1 MTESDERS
9 SLRFKSNANSEE
21 KEEDITVKTS
31 LNNSEEKEEGLNV
44 KTSLNNSE
52 EKEEDIT
59 VKTAL
64 NNYFKLKAE
73 FKNENDIIKK
83 QIINNAN
90 LSKKEK
96 HAAYLMLMPKCI
108 NCRQPSRTG
117 TVFSNSFNKADYNF
131 DSYRTL
137 KASCGH
143 LDHPC
148 NLNIKINLGHY
159 EPIDDLMREVRN
171 EITEYKN
178 KIIND
183 KNKILFGLIKTETAI
198 KNFEDNKEMIEEY
211 TTIYEEY
218 LHKRNM
224 VIDNSDKKIDLDET
238 MVQSYLYINQIKE
251 CIINM
256 NKTKSNKF
264 ALDAVVIY
272 NNTLVPL
279 LDKIRY
285 LKYGENDVNYDDK
298 NNTCNLI
305 QRKNKISDLLFS
317 GYADNVSSYDVG
329 YTKIK
334 EKTDATI
341 EEKEEGEE
349 KEEENHSSKEISINI
364 KPLDKEDKEDNVPI
378 FKDGTISWNNP
389 KYQIIW
395 GKIPEK
401 LKTEFKLNIE
411 WMKEF
416 MHSCVNARHNKPF
429 AGLCKL
435 TTPPNIVL
443 PPRTMEND
451 KYDFGVTVYNKVFNS
466 LPITQQKTYLT
477 LYREDPATKV
487 KNYSQ
492 LEGVLNGLVER
503 EVGFGNGAF

>member
-1 MTESDERS
+1 MTESDKS
-9 SLRFKSNANSEE
+9 ASFKSNTESEE
-21 KEEDITVKTS
+21 T
-31 LNNSEEKEEGLNV
+31 EEGL
-44 KTSLNNSE
+44 
-52 EKEEDIT
+52 T

-64 NNYFKLKAE
+64 KEYFKLKAE
-73 FKNENDIIKK
+73 FENENNIIKR
-83 QIINNAN
+83 QIINNEN

-96 HAAYLMLMPKCI
+96 HAAYLQLKPKCI

-137 KASCGH
+137 KASCGN
-143 LDHPC
+143 LEHPC

-198 KNFEDNKEMIEEY
+198 KNFEDNKEMIQEY

-238 MVQSYLYINQIKE
+238 MVQSYLYINQLKE
-251 CIINM
+251 CIVNM
-256 NKTKSNKF
+256 NKTKSTKF

-279 LDKIRY
+279 LDKIRH
-285 LKYGENDVNYDDK
+285 LKYGETDVDHDDK

-305 QRKNKISDLLFS
+305 QRKNKISDLLFC

-334 EKTDATI
+334 EKTDDTR
-341 EEKEEGEE
+341 EEGEE
-349 KEEENHSSKEISINI
+349 KEEEEEKEEAHSSKEISINI
-364 KPLDKEDKEDNVPI
+364 KHLDKEEGEEKEEDNVPI

-389 KYQIIW
+389 KYQMIW

-401 LKTEFKLNIE
+401 LKTEFKLNVE

-416 MHSCVNARHNKPF
+416 MNSCVNARQQKPF
-429 AGLCKL
+429 AGFCKL

-451 KYDFGVTVYNKVFNS
+451 KYDFGVSVYNKVFNS

-477 LYREDPATKV
+477 LYREDSATKV

>member
-1 MTESDERS
+1 MTESAERS
-9 SLRFKSNANSEE
+9 SSSFKSNPE
-21 KEEDITVKTS
+21 
-31 LNNSEEKEEGLNV
+31 SEEKEEGL
-44 KTSLNNSE
+44 
-52 EKEEDIT
+52 T
-59 VKTAL
+59 VNTAL
-64 NNYFKLKAE
+64 KEYFKLKAE
-73 FKNENDIIKK
+73 FENENNIIKK
-83 QIINNAN
+83 QIINNEN

-96 HAAYLMLMPKCI
+96 HAAYLQLKPKCI

-137 KASCGH
+137 KASCGN
-143 LDHPC
+143 LEHPC

-159 EPIDDLMREVRN
+159 EPIDDLMREVRD

-218 LHKRNM
+218 LHKRNT
-224 VIDNSDKKIDLDET
+224 VIDNSDKKIELDET
-238 MVQSYLYINQIKE
+238 MVQSYLYINQLKE
-251 CIINM
+251 CIVNM
-256 NKTKSNKF
+256 NKTKNTKF

-279 LDKIRY
+279 LDKIRH
-285 LKYGENDVNYDDK
+285 LKYGETDVNHDDT

-305 QRKNKISDLLFS
+305 QHKNKISDLLFC

-329 YTKIK
+329 YK
-334 EKTDATI
+334 ENTDDTG
-341 EEKEEGEE
+341 EEGGEEGEGE
-349 KEEENHSSKEISINI
+349 GEENHSSKEISINI
-364 KPLDKEDKEDNVPI
+364 KPLDKGKGKEEEKGEETEEEDNGLI
-378 FKDGTISWNNP
+378 FKDGTIYWNNP

-401 LKTEFKLNIE
+401 LKTEFKLNVE

-416 MHSCVNARHNKPF
+416 MNSCVNARQQKPF
-429 AGLCKL
+429 AGFCKL

-451 KYDFGVTVYNKVFNS
+451 KYDFGVSIYNKVFNS

-477 LYREDPATKV
+477 LYREDVATKV